1 VDVSAD
7 ELDKK
12 DQAIGPH
19 DFATAGSITDD
30 DIQVAGIAVGVNL
43 DVFLDSCFSGT
54 ATRVTMETVSS
65 GFGERVTARPS
76 TIRFVEPPAEH
87 SIFADATRMLP
98 VKGILWAKGSGNRD
112 AVVVPGLNHVLWSG
126 CRDNELSGEAISA
139 ATCAASSPTPSVS
152 ACAAPA

>member
-19 DFATAGSITDD
+19 DFATARSITDD
-30 DIQVAGIAVGVNL
+30 DIQAALAGIAA
-43 DVFLDSCFSGT
+43 GT

-87 SIFADATRMLP
+87 SIFADATPMLP
-98 VKGILWAKGSGNRD
+98 VKAILSAKGSGNRD

-126 CRDNELSGEAISA
+126 CRDNELSDEAISV